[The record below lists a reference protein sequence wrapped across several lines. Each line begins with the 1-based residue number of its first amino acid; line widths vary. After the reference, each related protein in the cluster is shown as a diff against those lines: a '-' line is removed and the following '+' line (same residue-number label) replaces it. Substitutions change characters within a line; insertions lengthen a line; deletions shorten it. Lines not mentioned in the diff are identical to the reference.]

1 MKPHLE
7 EATTMLRLAD
17 RDIAALAV
25 LSGSVEVHL
34 SILCFHAQQAI
45 EKCFKSALFCYLIE
59 FRRTH
64 DLQLLADLLSEHG
77 IQTPLTISQLSTLN
91 PCAVLLR
98 YDDAEIE
105 LENVNRTELSEMVT
119 SARAWAE
126 EIFQATKSAEV
137 DV

>member
-7 EATTMLRLAD
+7 EAAAMLRLAD

-25 LSGSVEVHL
+25 LSSSEEVHL
-34 SILCFHAQQAI
+34 SIICFHAQQAI
-45 EKCFKSALFCYLIE
+45 EKCFKAAIFCHCIE

-64 DLQLLADLLSEHG
+64 DLPLLAGLLSEHG
-77 IQTPLTISQLSTLN
+77 VLAPLSADQLAALN

-105 LENVNRTELSEMVT
+105 VTNVNRTELIQMVNT
-119 SARAWAE
+119 ARTWAE
-126 EIFQATKSAEV
+126 GVFQTAISAEA
-137 DV
+137 DS

>member
-1 MKPHLE
+1 MKPPLE
-7 EATTMLRLAD
+7 EAAAMLRLAD

-25 LSGSVEVHL
+25 LYRSEEVHL
-34 SILCFHAQQAI
+34 SIICFHAQQAI
-45 EKCFKSALFCYLIE
+45 EKCFKSALFCQLIE

-77 IQTPLTISQLSTLN
+77 IGAPLSADQLAALN

-105 LENVNRTELSEMVT
+105 VENVNRTELIQMVNT
-119 SARAWAE
+119 ARAWAE
-126 EIFQATKSAEV
+126 GVFQAAISAEA
-137 DV
+137 DS